1 MDSDVESWKGMLKL
15 RFCSLADLG
24 IIDLRGDSS
33 CAKGSRPRRL
43 RLRCKSC
50 IWPAAPFVSGLLQ
63 SHLGVASCLA
73 ICICS
78 SHGGGRPWK
87 RANGGKGWRL
97 WGLLLL
103 CTILWW
109 ARPRRCFAFV
119 LYCHVHC
126 ETDSWLMNVT
136 ILVCGKDPVPY
147 TGKFDIILL
156 LCHMSVWHVRVWYV
170 MGVKLSVSETS
181 AKHWTC
187 LFIPRIAQHVMMLTR
202 LSMSTLWRT
211 TVPLV
216 PSAFTCKGGPSAVS
230 SKGS

>member
-1 MDSDVESWKGMLKL
+1 MHLIHLNACQAVRLSDRSAT
-15 RFCSLADLG
+15 R
-24 IIDLRGDSS
+24 
-33 CAKGSRPRRL
+33 
-43 RLRCKSC
+43 KSKK
-50 IWPAAPFVSGLLQ
+50 V
-63 SHLGVASCLA
+63 
-73 ICICS
+73 
-78 SHGGGRPWK
+78 
-87 RANGGKGWRL
+87 
-97 WGLLLL
+97 
-103 CTILWW
+103 
-109 ARPRRCFAFV
+109 
-119 LYCHVHC
+119 YCHVHC
-126 ETDSWLMNVT
+126 ETESWLMNVT

-216 PSAFTCKGGPSAVS
+216 PLLLRAKGVLQRYQARGASGGDEGAWHGAAKEPLQILAMGHGFLIIVDSYCYACCMR
-230 SKGS
+230 KKKNYFCWQAAAL